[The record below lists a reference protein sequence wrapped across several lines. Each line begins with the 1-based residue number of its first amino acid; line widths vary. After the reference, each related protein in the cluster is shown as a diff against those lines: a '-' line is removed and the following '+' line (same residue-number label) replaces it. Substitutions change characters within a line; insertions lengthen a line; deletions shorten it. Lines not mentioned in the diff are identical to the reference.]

1 MVERGRLIKWL
12 LSIMK
17 IIFYFLFF
25 PFRVR
30 QPITVRKIS
39 FFSLWCNNIKNQRDQ
54 LEHYWNGGNEI
65 MTWRRL
71 AKQEIWEE
79 NGEFYLG
86 HADFKGIIKYLV
98 DHWKCKLK
106 NKFVRS

>member
-1 MVERGRLIKWL
+1 
-12 LSIMK
+12 
-17 IIFYFLFF
+17 
-25 PFRVR
+25 
-30 QPITVRKIS
+30 
-39 FFSLWCNNIKNQRDQ
+39 
-54 LEHYWNGGNEI
+54 
-65 MTWRRL
+65 MTWSRL